1 MDDDERAALLKRIN
15 RQGAT
20 VGASVPET
28 ITIGDEEIE
37 LAEFLIETRK
47 LERIPPEIESTI
59 TTVKRTLRDERSHRA
74 DRLESAP
81 IDRDTAET
89 IADEIVGIDRALNAL
104 ETIRHPDYGDLSRA
118 QFIQDNKRWV
128 DFLDQIA

>member
-1 MDDDERAALLKRIN
+1 MDDGERDDLLERIS

-28 ITIGDEEIE
+28 ITIGGEEIE
-37 LAEFLIETRK
+37 LAEFLIKTRK
-47 LERIPPEIESTI
+47 LERTPP
-59 TTVKRTLRDERSHRA
+59 
-74 DRLESAP
+74 
-81 IDRDTAET
+81 ET

-104 ETIRHPDYGDLSRA
+104 ETIRHPHYGDLSRA
-118 QFIQDNKRWV
+118 QFVQDNKRWV